1 MAGVAIS
8 GDAPCRYLHRSGPL
22 LLGALPLLVTADAV
36 VHRERLEGAGG
47 RPIEGFHR
55 PMTRLAR
62 ALRHHHV
69 GPMREEDVGRQ
80 APDTLPRD
88 LLALLAEGPD
98 LFHFFALG
106 LSSSVAGETER

>member
-1 MAGVAIS
+1 MAGVAVS
-8 GDAPCRYLHRSGPL
+8 GDAPRRYLHHSCSL

-36 VHRERLEGAGG
+36 VHRERFEGAGG
-47 RPIEGFHR
+47 RPIKGFHR
-55 PMTRLAR
+55 PMTCLAVQ
-62 ALRHHHV
+62 LRHHHV

-98 LFHFFALG
+98 LLHVVALG
-106 LSSSVAGETER
+106 L